1 MAKRQAPNVADLGV
15 LGEHGR
21 VKYLDVELPS
31 GEVQRY
37 TWQGRDR
44 PLMLW
49 SPRAR
54 ALVWFEG
61 AEISRR
67 KKGAPRSDGA
77 ARVWEDFAEGREAD
91 SHRIANLPPRK
102 LRKVG
107 RAVQIGYTEPW
118 GRAPAGTL
126 HYHDFGPSDVF
137 WAADRAAPYVFA
149 VTGPRL
155 TVTERGIV
163 Y

>member
-1 MAKRQAPNVADLGV
+1 MRRAPDIGDLGV
-15 LGEHGR
+15 LGEKGR
-21 VKYLDVELPS
+21 VKYLEVETGDGMLH
-31 GEVQRY
+31 RY
-37 TWQGRDR
+37 TWKGRDR
-44 PLMLW
+44 PLLLW

-61 AEISRR
+61 AEIGRR

-77 ARVWEDFAEGREAD
+77 ARIWEDFAEGREAD

-107 RAVQIGYTEPW
+107 RAAQIGYTEPW